1 MSKTIVS
8 KNDVGDIIDEL
19 NFQNEPI
26 PTVMTFSNET
36 VSISVQFHDTPSPSL
51 FSRSISSST
60 PWSPPSEFSKS
71 AINDFFNSMS
81 VTPSACL
88 HEYDLIDGLVFTNKG
103 FDIGDYND
111 DEVCVY
117 RIKNIGEA
125 ASFHRN
131 TPEIFP
137 IAWDFLGVR
146 SIVSRLK
153 NLIVRNLYKPNLL
166 KLI

>member
-1 MSKTIVS
+1 MSKTILS

-36 VSISVQFHDTPSPSL
+36 ASISVQFHDAPAPSL

-60 PWSPPSEFSKS
+60 WSPPSEFSKS

-81 VTPSACL
+81 VTPSSCL
-88 HEYDLIDGLVFTNKG
+88 YEYDLIDGLVFTNKG

-125 ASFHRN
+125 A
-131 TPEIFP
+131 
-137 IAWDFLGVR
+137 
-146 SIVSRLK
+146 
-153 NLIVRNLYKPNLL
+153 
-166 KLI
+166 